1 MPTIHKLSN
10 SCPTANCPCPSQ
22 ISFNATPAP
31 TDSEQTV
38 NETLC
43 CLLNS
48 LKNNILYLDPFQ
60 PWVQLGADIDGE
72 ATLDL
77 SGWSVSLSADGSRV
91 AIGAIENDGGG
102 ADSGH
107 TRIYE
112 WNGASWVQL
121 GADIDGEADSD
132 LSGFSVSIS
141 ADGTRVAIGA
151 IFNDGG
157 GNDSGHTRIYEW
169 NGASWVQLGADID
182 GEADFDES
190 GRSVSLSA
198 DGARVAI
205 GAIENAG
212 GGVSSGHTRIYEWDG
227 SVWNQL
233 GADIDGEANN
243 DLSGFSVSLSAD
255 GSRVAIG
262 AINNAGGGIARGH
275 TRIYQWDGAAWG
287 ILGAGINGEA
297 NGDESGYSV
306 SLSAD
311 GTRVAIGASYNDGGG
326 TNSGHTRIYQWNSA
340 SWVQLGVDI
349 DGEADFNFSGYSVS
363 LSADGTRVAIGANG
377 NDGGGTSRGHTRIY
391 QWNGSAWAQLG
402 ADIDGEA
409 DGDQSGWSVSLS
421 ADGTRV
427 AIGAYLNDGGGDDS
441 GHTRIYEREL
451 SAQYKCID
459 TQLALL
465 C

>member
-1 MPTIHKLSN
+1 MPTIHKIKN

-22 ISFNATPAP
+22 FSFNATPVQ
-31 TDSEQTV
+31 TDCEQTV

-48 LKNNILYLDPFQ
+48 LKNNILSLDPFQ

-72 ATLDL
+72 ATGDL

-91 AIGAIENDGGG
+91 AIGAILNAGGGTSSGHTRIYQLNGADWVQLGADINGEAANDTSGHSVSLSADGTRVAIG
-102 ADSGH
+102 ADSNAGGGSFRGH

-112 WNGASWVQL
+112 WNGASWVKL
-121 GADIDGEADSD
+121 GADIDGEADGD
-132 LSGFSVSIS
+132 QSG
-141 ADGTRVAIGA
+141 
-151 IFNDGG
+151 
-157 GNDSGHTRIYEW
+157 W
-169 NGASWVQLGADID
+169 
-182 GEADFDES
+182 
-190 GRSVSLSA
+190 SVSLSA

-212 GGVSSGHTRIYEWDG
+212 GGVSSGHTRIYQWSG
-227 SVWNQL
+227 ASWVQL
-233 GADIDGEANN
+233 GADINGEAAGDN
-243 DLSGFSVSLSAD
+243 SGYSVSLSAD
-255 GSRVAIG
+255 GARVAIG
-262 AINNAGGGIARGH
+262 ATNNAGGGIFRGH
-275 TRIYQWDGAAWG
+275 TRIYEWDGATWV
-287 ILGAGINGEA
+287 ILGAEIDGEA
-297 NGDESGYSV
+297 DNDQSGFSVSLNADGTRVAIGASFSGGADSGHTRIFQLNGAAWVQLGADIDAEAAGDQSGFSV

-311 GTRVAIGASYNDGGG
+311 GTRVAIGAIYNNGGG
-326 TNSGHTRIYQWNSA
+326 SS
-340 SWVQLGVDI
+340 S
-349 DGEADFNFSGYSVS
+349 
-363 LSADGTRVAIGANG
+363 
-377 NDGGGTSRGHTRIY
+377 GHTRIY

-402 ADIDGEA
+402 GDIDGEA
-409 DGDQSGWSVSLS
+409 AVDLSGWAVSLS

-427 AIGAYLNDGGGDDS
+427 AIGAYLNDGGGPAS

>member
-22 ISFNATPAP
+22 FSFNATPVP

-48 LKNNILYLDPFQ
+48 LKNNILSLDPFQ

-72 ATLDL
+72 ATEDI
-77 SGWSVSLSADGSRV
+77 SGYSVSLSADGARV
-91 AIGAIENDGGG
+91 AIGAIQNAGGG

-121 GADIDGEADSD
+121 GGDINGEAVVD
-132 LSGFSVSIS
+132 LSGFSVSLS

-151 IFNDGG
+151 ILNDGG
-157 GNDSGHTRIYEW
+157 GVNSGHTRIYQWNGASWVQLGADINGEAAGDQSGFSVSLSADGTRVAIGANFNDGGGSFRGHTRIYQW

-182 GEADFDES
+182 GEADNDES
-190 GRSVSLSA
+190 GYSVSLSA

-205 GAIENAG
+205 GAVFNDG
-212 GGVSSGHTRIYEWDG
+212 GGSNSGHTRIYEW
-227 SVWNQL
+227 N
-233 GADIDGEANN
+233 GA
-243 DLSGFSVSLSAD
+243 
-255 GSRVAIG
+255 
-262 AINNAGGGIARGH
+262 
-275 TRIYQWDGAAWG
+275 TWG
-287 ILGAGINGEA
+287 ILGAE
-297 NGDESGYSV
+297 
-306 SLSAD
+306 
-311 GTRVAIGASYNDGGG
+311 
-326 TNSGHTRIYQWNSA
+326 
-340 SWVQLGVDI
+340 
-349 DGEADFNFSGYSVS
+349 
-363 LSADGTRVAIGANG
+363 
-377 NDGGGTSRGHTRIY
+377 
-391 QWNGSAWAQLG
+391 
-402 ADIDGEA
+402 IDGEA
-409 DGDQSGWSVSLS
+409 DGDQSGKSVSLS

-427 AIGAYLNDGGGDDS
+427 AIGAYLNDGGGTVRGHTRIYQLNGAAWVQLGADIDGEADSDQSGYSVSLSADGTRVAIGAYLNAGGGVNSGHTRIYQWNGAAWTQLGEDIDGEADTDQSGWSVSLSADGTRVAIGALFNDGGGDSS